1 MAHDVAYEIV
11 KMAKVF
17 EAADKSH
24 ALESRRWKITI
35 GWEYVTS
42 SVQFCHDGAGTT
54 IMRMPGRKPLSVAT
68 SELRTVLPQL
78 LVDGFTCY
86 WDGLNPANQK
96 NSWRVKLYDGKKH
109 ASGRW
114 SFPTDQLVTS
124 RVVEGDTSLVIL
136 RIALRDAVRG
146 CLCLAEKVR
155 VDVAE

>member
-54 IMRMPGRKPLSVAT
+54 IMRMPGRCLLPHPNFEPCYPSSSWMALIAT
-68 SELRTVLPQL
+68 GT
-78 LVDGFTCY
+78 
-86 WDGLNPANQK
+86 A
-96 NSWRVKLYDGKKH
+96 
-109 ASGRW
+109 
-114 SFPTDQLVTS
+114 
-124 RVVEGDTSLVIL
+124 
-136 RIALRDAVRG
+136 
-146 CLCLAEKVR
+146 
-155 VDVAE
+155 